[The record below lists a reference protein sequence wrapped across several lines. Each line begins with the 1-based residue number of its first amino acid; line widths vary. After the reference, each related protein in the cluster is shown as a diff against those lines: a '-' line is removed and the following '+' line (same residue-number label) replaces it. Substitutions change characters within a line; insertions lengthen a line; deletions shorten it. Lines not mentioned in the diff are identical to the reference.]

1 MNDLIS
7 RCELF
12 NKLAGVHDMG
22 NAYAV
27 IQAMETKEDPEE
39 AYYRGKIDGIEECT
53 GRLKKLRD
61 EFGV

>member
-1 MNDLIS
+1 
-7 RCELF
+7 
-12 NKLAGVHDMG
+12 MG